1 MELVLPRILGALMVM
16 LLLCI
21 ASSLGF
27 LQIQGLVVI
36 IYFDHLLLLC
46 NTEWISGMSYWLV
59 TYDELLA

>member
-1 MELVLPRILGALMVM
+1 MDLVLPRILGALMVM

-36 IYFDHLLLLC
+36 ILIICYC
-46 NTEWISGMSYWLV
+46 CV
-59 TYDELLA
+59 TLNGSVA